1 MIAAH
6 PTAHTQACQEGRLP
20 PESTWLPEKSRTR
33 NSAEM
38 DHSAGAA
45 VRPVGGIERLAIVVL
60 GLVWIVGCGSEPESV
75 QKAKRDAELE
85 HSQQIMEQYEAKEQ

>member
-1 MIAAH
+1 M
-6 PTAHTQACQEGRLP
+6 RLC
-20 PESTWLPEKSRTR
+20 
-33 NSAEM
+33 
-38 DHSAGAA
+38 
-45 VRPVGGIERLAIVVL
+45 RLAIVVL